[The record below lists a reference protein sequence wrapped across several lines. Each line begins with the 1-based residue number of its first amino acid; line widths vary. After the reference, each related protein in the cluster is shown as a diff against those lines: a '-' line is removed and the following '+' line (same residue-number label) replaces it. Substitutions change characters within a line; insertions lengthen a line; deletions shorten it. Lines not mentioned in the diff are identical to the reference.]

1 MIAIKMTILVMNFV
15 HLMKLISINTGFI
28 SINVNDLFTS
38 LTGKIPDL
46 YIPRDA
52 DDHVRCSVCSLLIRS
67 AARNVIMDTGVG
79 TLMDQGIL
87 DHYNY
92 RSLGDWTTLLE
103 PYDLLPSDI
112 TDVILTHL
120 HFDHC
125 GGAVRSAPDLG
136 SREEVVLTF
145 PNAIHWIS
153 RVQWEWAQ
161 NITEREPDSFFEH
174 TFLSI
179 GKHNRLNLV
188 EKESEIIPGI
198 KVRLFNGHTRGLM
211 IPIITSENETIVF
224 AGDLIPTHIH
234 LHPEIGMSYDLDP
247 ELVRREKEVLIG
259 EAKNNRWKLIL
270 QHDPSREIVHSF

>member
-1 MIAIKMTILVMNFV
+1 
-15 HLMKLISINTGFI
+15 MKCISINTGFL
-28 SINVNDLFTS
+28 SIPVVDLFAFN
-38 LTGKIPDL
+38 TGNSAENRYPNDGIN
-46 YIPRDA
+46 RVA
-52 DDHVRCSVCSLLIRS
+52 CFVRSLLLIS
-67 AARNVIMDTGVG
+67 GSGNVLIDTGVG
-79 TLMDQGIL
+79 TLMDQKVL
-87 DHYNY
+87 KHYDY
-92 RSLGDWTTLLE
+92 RSKGDWVTLLKPHGLTPE
-103 PYDLLPSDI
+103 DI

-198 KVRLFNGHTRGLM
+198 KVRLFNGHTRGLI
-211 IPIITSENETIVF
+211 IPIITLENETIVF

-247 ELVRREKEVLIG
+247 ELVREEKEGFLAEI
-259 EAKNNRWKLIL
+259 KSHNWKLMF
-270 QHDPSREIVHSF
+270 QHELALK